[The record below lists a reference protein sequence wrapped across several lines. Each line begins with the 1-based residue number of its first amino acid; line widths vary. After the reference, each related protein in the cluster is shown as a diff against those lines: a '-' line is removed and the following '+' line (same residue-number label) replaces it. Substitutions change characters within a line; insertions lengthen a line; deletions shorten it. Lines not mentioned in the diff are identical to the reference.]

1 MFIPYIIIE
10 WGYNDKWKQVS
21 PVDDCP
27 AAMLRNVTSAL
38 VEAGYH
44 PFAEDNE
51 EQGSEDGRR
60 RTWAIL
66 DPTESDKWPGQNVIW
81 KHRASAKSGLST
93 SWVEKR
99 SRNVRH

>member
-38 VEAGYH
+38 VEAGYR
-44 PFAEDNE
+44 PFAEDNYDQ
-51 EQGSEDGRR
+51 QGSEVNQ
-60 RTWAIL
+60 RTWAML

-93 SWVEKR
+93 SWVEKH
-99 SRNVRH
+99 SRNLRH

>member
-1 MFIPYIIIE
+1 MYLIE
-10 WGYNDKWKQVS
+10 SQVS

-27 AAMLRNVTSAL
+27 TAMLRNVTSAL

-44 PFAEDNE
+44 PFTEDNE

-60 RTWAIL
+60 TWAML

-81 KHRASAKSGLST
+81 KHRASAKSGLSKKLDG
-93 SWVEKR
+93 KR
-99 SRNVRH
+99 LTQP